1 MDPGFASAQV
11 VSFTANPYL
20 VGYSDAQ
27 GTALRLALT
36 ERVRQIPGVDAVA
49 AASRPLMRVS
59 GVKMTIGSA
68 DQRVIKDDFLN
79 TSFNDVTPEYFETVG
94 MHILAGR
101 NLRDADA
108 NNPKPVP
115 VVANQAFVRRF
126 FPEGNPMGRPFSSG
140 TAGVG
145 INFQVVGVVNDAHY
159 RSLREPV
166 PPTFYELQTSGN
178 FILYVR
184 THRRPESLIQPVRQA
199 FTALDPALPFTEVHT
214 LAEEVDDSAAP
225 ERLTAILASIF
236 GLFAA
241 LLAAVVLYGLLAYAV
256 AQRQREIG
264 IRMALGA
271 LPRGIARLIG
281 GQALVLVAVGVVLGL
296 VAAFLL
302 APLAGTVLYGV
313 GPADPLSMAAA
324 AVLVTLVASLAALI
338 PAARAARVD
347 PAVALRD

>member
-1 MDPGFASAQV
+1 MD
-11 VSFTANPYL
+11 
-20 VGYSDAQ
+20 D
-27 GTALRLALT
+27 
-36 ERVRQIPGVDAVA
+36 
-49 AASRPLMRVS
+49 
-59 GVKMTIGSA
+59 
-68 DQRVIKDDFLN
+68 
-79 TSFNDVTPEYFETVG
+79 
-94 MHILAGR
+94 
-101 NLRDADA
+101 
-108 NNPKPVP
+108 
-115 VVANQAFVRRF
+115 
-126 FPEGNPMGRPFSSG
+126 
-140 TAGVG
+140 
-145 INFQVVGVVNDAHY
+145 
-159 RSLREPV
+159 
-166 PPTFYELQTSGN
+166 GN
-178 FILYVR
+178 FVLYVR

-241 LLAAVVLYGLLAYAV
+241 LLAAVGLYGLLAYAV

-281 GQALVLVAVGVVLGL
+281 GQALVLVGVGVVLGL
-296 VAAFLL
+296 AAAFLL

-324 AVLVTLVASLAALI
+324 AVLVALVAALAALI

-347 PAVALRD
+347 PAIALRE